1 MINPTDVN
9 PLVLPSVTLSE
20 RDTLPEV
27 SGIYFAIDSENT
39 IQYIG
44 RTVNVLNRWKNHHRT
59 KQLQNIATVR
69 VAYLTIDD
77 VTLLDMVENTLID
90 YFQPKLNFTR
100 IEYDTRQQRAN
111 LKLNSGVR
119 SILKNLANQD
129 GRSESSE
136 VERLVIEIQALR
148 NILKTNSEI
157 ASLLLPLLND
167 EIGKLLEN
175 LEAE

>member
-1 MINPTDVN
+1 MYVAI
-9 PLVLPSVTLSE
+9 PLTEVKRVGRPK
-20 RDTLPEV
+20 RDDKTE
-27 SGIYFAIDSENT
+27 
-39 IQYIG
+39 
-44 RTVNVLNRWKNHHRT
+44 
-59 KQLQNIATVR
+59 
-69 VAYLTIDD
+69 
-77 VTLLDMVENTLID
+77 
-90 YFQPKLNFTR
+90 
-100 IEYDTRQQRAN
+100 RAN

-148 NILKTNSEI
+148 NILKSNSEI

-175 LEAE
+175 LEDE